1 MTLEDRMKKSPLLL
15 LILGLALLAIGGFLT
30 LNGEPPSADPAM
42 VTECQ
47 ERVRGQG
54 AAMLA
59 KCQEQAFAAG
69 MTATDANEAAQA
81 ISAANNAEVGGNM
94 LGMFLLGL
102 GVVLTIF
109 GGGTWRQME
118 RAKGR

>member
-1 MTLEDRMKKSPLLL
+1 MKKSPLVL

-30 LNGEPPSADPAM
+30 LNGEQPSADPAM
-42 VTECQ
+42 VAQCQ

-59 KCQEQAFAAG
+59 KCQEQAFTAG
-69 MTATDANEAAQA
+69 MAATDANEAARA
-81 ISAANNAEVGGNM
+81 ISAANNVEVGGNM

-102 GVVLTIF
+102 GLVLIIF
-109 GGGTWRQME
+109 GGVTWRQME